1 VSPRRIAKLG
11 AFIKPATLFKFH
23 KALVCR
29 KYRRLFTSSSSPR
42 RSPGPKGPSAELIAA
57 IVEMKRRNP
66 KFGCV
71 RIAQQIAHAFGVDID
86 KDVARRVLA
95 KHYRPG
101 DSGANGPFY
110 EGVCQ
115 APLNSDVQWFS
126 EVSPSDT
133 VVVTSL
139 SMIRL

>member
-1 VSPRRIAKLG
+1 V
-11 AFIKPATLFKFH
+11 
-23 KALVCR
+23 
-29 KYRRLFTSSSSPR
+29 
-42 RSPGPKGPSAELIAA
+42 ELIAA
-57 IVEMKRRNP
+57 IVALKSRNP
-66 KFGCV
+66 KFGYW

-101 DSGANGPFY
+101 DSGANGRFY